1 VTTRASRTSWVIAVA
16 LLALLVALGTLQHRW
31 LSQISDAERERTLS
45 RMQSAA
51 GRFATDFDRELT
63 RAFVTFVPRRP
74 DAPDDAGHAA
84 RAARWEREAA
94 FPDLV
99 RAVLV
104 AHRATHTGFELSR
117 LDRETG
123 RFTPAE
129 WPAELSGL
137 RDRLEHR
144 HGAATA
150 EGPGR
155 RGAPFVAAADVPA
168 LVVPLLPSPPPPS
181 DEPHGRRAGAER
193 GVTIIWLSREAIEH
207 TVLPE
212 LTARHFGGA
221 RGVEYHVEVADADD
235 PRRVVFR
242 AGPGLADGARPRAR
256 ATAEVFALLPPS
268 AVRTMDAPPPPRT
281 RPQWRLAVADPSGAL
296 ETAVA
301 RTQRRNLAVGFGIL
315 LLLAMT
321 MAMLLVTTHRS
332 RRLAQQQVEFVAGV
346 THELRTPLAAMRA
359 AAQNLADGVIRE
371 PGRVTAYGALIDR
384 EARRLGEMVDHVLE
398 FAGMQSGRATLDRE
412 PVAVGKLI
420 EEAVAECR
428 PTLEDKAV
436 RVHTECGP
444 LPPVMGDAHALKRA
458 LVNLIV
464 NAVKYGPEG
473 GTIAVRARAVDGSRT
488 PRVEVTVEDQGPGI
502 PAAEL
507 PHIFEPFY
515 RGRGRS
521 AGAVPGSGL
530 GLTLVRSIAE
540 AHGGRVTVQTGEH
553 TGTAFTLHLPASS

>member
-51 GRFATDFDRELT
+51 GRFAMDFDRELT
-63 RAFVTFVPRRP
+63 RALVTFAPRRADP
-74 DAPDDAGHAA
+74 HDDAGHAA
-84 RAARWEREAA
+84 RAARWEREAP
-94 FPDLV
+94 FPELV

-104 AHRATHTGFELSR
+104 VHRAMHDGLEVSR

-123 RFTPAE
+123 RLTAVA
-129 WPAELSGL
+129 WPPELSEL
-137 RDRLEHR
+137 RGRLEQR
-144 HGAATA
+144 HGGGGA

-168 LVVPLLPSPPPPS
+168 LIVPLAPSPPPAFE
-181 DEPHGRRAGAER
+181 EPHRRRDGLER
-193 GVTIIWLSREAIEH
+193 AVMIIWLSRDAIEH

-221 RGVEYHVEVADADD
+221 HGVEYHVEVAHADD

-242 AGPGLADGARPRAR
+242 AGPALTGGAPPRAR
-256 ATAEVFALLPPS
+256 ANADLFALLPP
-268 AVRTMDAPPPPRT
+268 DAIRMVDAAPAPRT

-296 ETAVA
+296 EATIA
-301 RTQRRNLAVGFGIL
+301 RTQRRNLVVGFGIL
-315 LLLAMT
+315 LLLATT

-359 AAQNLADGVIRE
+359 AAQNLADGVVRE
-371 PGRVTAYGALIDR
+371 PDRVTTYGALIDR
-384 EARRLGEMVDHVLE
+384 EARRLGAMVDQVLE
-398 FAGMQSGRATLDRE
+398 FAGMQSGRAVLDRD
-412 PVAVGKLI
+412 PVAVGEVI
-420 EEAVAECR
+420 EAALAECR
-428 PTLEDKAV
+428 PALEAKAV
-436 RVHTECGP
+436 RVHTEYGTLP
-444 LPPVMGDAHALKRA
+444 LVVGDASALRRA
-458 LVNLIV
+458 LVNLVV

-473 GTIAVRARAVDGSRT
+473 GAIGVRARAVDGSRT
-488 PRVEVTVEDQGPGI
+488 PQVEVTVEDQGPGI
-502 PAAEL
+502 PADDL

-521 AGAVPGSGL
+521 AGAVSGSGL

-540 AHGGRVTVQTGEH
+540 AHGGRVTVQTGER